1 MSSLLMMLRKN
12 ENSNYIDMVYNFDW
26 SSTPLGPM
34 DTWDPALKN
43 ATFPTCIYIDPPNW
57 LI

>member
-1 MSSLLMMLRKN
+1 MMLSKS

-43 ATFPTCIYIDPPNW
+43 ATVIYACVFFLNS
-57 LI
+57 